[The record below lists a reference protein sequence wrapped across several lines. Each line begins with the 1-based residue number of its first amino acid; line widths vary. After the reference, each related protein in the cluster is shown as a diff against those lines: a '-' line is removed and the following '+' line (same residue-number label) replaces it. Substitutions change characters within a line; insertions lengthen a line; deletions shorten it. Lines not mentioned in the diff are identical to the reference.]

1 MKKSILILI
10 IICVSSII
18 QAHEFSFSYKIS
30 GDENNSGEQ
39 ERGWIFNFANLSWG
53 DNSFSNYAFSI
64 NFTDLEFMDK
74 ADIVKAWVKFPI
86 SENANLILGKNNYS
100 FSSMQSNGS
109 CCGAGAGFS
118 GAGTTSIFS
127 FKHLDLD
134 PSFMAKLDFEKAGFL
149 WENYLVHKK
158 FSNANFGSRISMK
171 KENLHVGATLIAK
184 SINETE
190 HLDFLYEFDADLSLW
205 EFVKISQ
212 QISKLDDEE
221 KLRYFCLF
229 SSEKKYSLSLLK
241 NITPYA
247 GLSYNE
253 IDQNLIIGLN
263 IKPIKDAFMK
273 IEYNKTIDS
282 DVAAQLDLQVGC
294 TF

>member
-1 MKKSILILI
+1 
-10 IICVSSII
+10 
-18 QAHEFSFSYKIS
+18 
-30 GDENNSGEQ
+30 
-39 ERGWIFNFANLSWG
+39 
-53 DNSFSNYAFSI
+53 
-64 NFTDLEFMDK
+64 
-74 ADIVKAWVKFPI
+74 
-86 SENANLILGKNNYS
+86 
-100 FSSMQSNGS
+100 
-109 CCGAGAGFS
+109 
-118 GAGTTSIFS
+118 
-127 FKHLDLD
+127 
-134 PSFMAKLDFEKAGFL
+134 
-149 WENYLVHKK
+149 
-158 FSNANFGSRISMK
+158 MK

-190 HLDFLYEFDADLSLW
+190 HFDFLYEFDADLSLW
-205 EFVKISQ
+205 EFGKISQ

-221 KLRYFCLF
+221 NLRYFCLF